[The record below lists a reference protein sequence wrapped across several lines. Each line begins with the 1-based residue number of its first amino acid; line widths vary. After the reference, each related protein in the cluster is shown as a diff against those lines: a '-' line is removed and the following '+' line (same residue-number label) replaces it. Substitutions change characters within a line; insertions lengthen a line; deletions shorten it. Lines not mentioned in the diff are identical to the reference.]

1 MLKPTNSAAEQI
13 VSMRSINS
21 DIDIQI
27 ESLRA
32 TQQRNLDT
40 IKAFEEIATWEE
52 VDDEIETVEEE
63 VIEEVIEEVAP
74 VEEAA
79 PVVEEPEVAPEEVPE

>member
-27 ESLRA
+27 KSLKA
-32 TQQRNLDT
+32 TQQRNLET
-40 IKAFEEIATWEE
+40 IEAFEEIATWEE
-52 VDDEIETVEEE
+52 VEDTEAVEEAIEEVEEVAVEE
-63 VIEEVIEEVAP
+63 VIEEEPI
-74 VEEAA
+74 VEES
-79 PVVEEPEVAPEEVPE
+79 E